1 MTTTTTTTTSTDR
14 PLYLAWREAEKAS
27 ALALAA
33 RDRARAALHAA
44 LERLAQHEH
53 DGRSPYDD
61 DVVACRDACDVAAD
75 AATDAESA
83 AAEADAAATRAW
95 EAWCNSD
102 ETRDYTV
109 SDGNSEWTI
118 ASRPSTVCETVK
130 ATDVSDYDP
139 TLSTWW
145 LHLDVRCDEA
155 AEYYDVTVTVE
166 PKEPPCVNGRD
177 HDWRSPHRIVGGLK
191 ENPGV
196 RGHGGGVV
204 STEVCG
210 ACGCERL
217 TDTWAQDPLTGEQGL
232 TSVTYTPNQHAEAYR
247 DLGREDVRTG
257 VIDID
262 GEVNLSGHAALY
274 VEGALEAIRERSD
287 VADAVVDNHG
297 VVIVAWEQD

>member
-1 MTTTTTTTTSTDR
+1 MPTTTTPLCLVCLASSHTGAPPDFPHHLAAPGEPCGAADHADR

-145 LHLDVRCDEA
+145 LHLDVRCVEADEG
-155 AEYYDVTVTVE
+155 YDVTVTVE
-166 PKEPPCVNGRD
+166 PK
-177 HDWRSPHRIVGGLK
+177 
-191 ENPGV
+191 
-196 RGHGGGVV
+196 GGGVV

-217 TDTWAQDPLTGEQGL
+217 TDTWAQDPMTGEQGL
-232 TSVTYTPNQHAEAYR
+232 TSVAFTPGQHAEAYR

-257 VIDID
+257 VIDLD
-262 GEVNLSGHAALY
+262 GEVCLAGHAALY

-287 VADAVVDNHG
+287 VADAVIDNHG
-297 VVIVAWEQD
+297 VVAITWEQD

>member
-118 ASRPSTVCETVK
+118 ASRPSTVR
-130 ATDVSDYDP
+130 ADVEREEYP
-139 TLSTWW
+139 HPMLE
-145 LHLDVRCDEA
+145 LVVRCVEA
-155 AEYYDVTVTVE
+155 AEIEIADTV
-166 PKEPPCVNGRD
+166 
-177 HDWRSPHRIVGGLK
+177 I
-191 ENPGV
+191 
-196 RGHGGGVV
+196 
-204 STEVCG
+204 
-210 ACGCERL
+210 
-217 TDTWAQDPLTGEQGL
+217 
-232 TSVTYTPNQHAEAYR
+232 
-247 DLGREDVRTG
+247 
-257 VIDID
+257 
-262 GEVNLSGHAALY
+262 
-274 VEGALEAIRERSD
+274 
-287 VADAVVDNHG
+287 DNHG
-297 VVIVAWEQD
+297 AVSFTWRE